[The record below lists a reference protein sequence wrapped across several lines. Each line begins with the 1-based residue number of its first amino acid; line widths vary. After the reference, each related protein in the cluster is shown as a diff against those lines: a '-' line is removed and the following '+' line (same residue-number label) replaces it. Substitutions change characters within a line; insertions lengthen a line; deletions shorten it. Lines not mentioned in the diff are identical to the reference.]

1 VHLRLLL
8 IGALLAAALSA
19 WVLPADVLVL
29 NLDRDQTD
37 TGPDPNS
44 SATGIRALLTELGY
58 SYAYQEVSLHD
69 HTTLA
74 EIDYGDYPLVI
85 IAVGVNCLFQHAHVF
100 NTAEGQHLVDY
111 LNAGGRVYME
121 GGDVWYQDPKN
132 NGGFNFCAAFGIN
145 YSQSSDGGAAD
156 LWHIRGLS
164 SAAPVTTGLA
174 FDYGQDNCFIDV
186 IVRQQGVGMPIFKNI
201 KNDPPNYTETTIAV
215 ARDAGAYRTI
225 ASAFEFGG
233 LVDGAGNNTRR
244 HLLEMYLD
252 FFGVEP
258 GGSRYGDLDGDGA
271 VTGADLVLLAEY
283 LAANIA
289 DFAVAPEWADL
300 DTSGRVD
307 VVDQTILD
315 HFLAGHI
322 PALPLSR

>member
-1 VHLRLLL
+1 MNPRLLTA
-8 IGALLAAALSA
+8 GLLVLMALSA
-19 WVLPADVLVL
+19 WALPADVLVL

-44 SATGIRALLTELGY
+44 STTSIRALLTELGY
-58 SYAYQEVSLHD
+58 SYTYREVSLHD

-74 EIDYGDYPLVI
+74 EIDYDAFPLVI
-85 IAVGVNCLFQHAHVF
+85 IAAGVNCLFQHAHIF
-100 NTAEGQHLVDY
+100 NAAEGQHLVDY

-145 YSQSSDGGAAD
+145 YSQSSDGGAAE

-164 SAAPVTTGLA
+164 GAPPVTTGLA

-186 IVRQQGVGMPIFKNI
+186 IVRQQGIGTQIFKNI
-201 KNDPPNYTETTIAV
+201 KNDPPNYTETSIAV
-215 ARDAGAYRTI
+215 ARDAGTYRTV
-225 ASAFEFGG
+225 ASSFEFGG

-258 GGSRYGDLDGDGA
+258 GGSRYGDLDGDGS

-289 DFAVAPEWADL
+289 GFDVAPEWADL
-300 DTSGRVD
+300 DASGRVD
-307 VVDQTILD
+307 VVDQAILN